1 MTELEELEKQR
12 NRIDRQINSLKSV
25 QLETDGAK
33 MFKKTG
39 DYWVVTLREIDC
51 RQMLNKR
58 VWRYRQ
64 LVMSRTK
71 REAIQGLKVM
81 IDNLTELYNKVTS
94 DGITEDD
101 FT

>member
-1 MTELEELEKQR
+1 MTELEQLLKQR
-12 NRIDRQINSLKSV
+12 NRIDRQIDSLQSV
-25 QLETDGAK
+25 QMEVDGAR

-64 LVMSRTK
+64 LVMTRTK
-71 REAIQGLKVM
+71 KEAIQGLKVM
-81 IDNLTELYNKVTS
+81 IDTLTELYNSVKGQV
-94 DGITEDD
+94 E
-101 FT
+101 

>member
-1 MTELEELEKQR
+1 MTELEQLLKQR
-12 NRIDRQINSLKSV
+12 NRIDRQIESLQSV
-25 QLETDGAK
+25 QMEVDGAR

-64 LVMSRTK
+64 LVMTRTK
-71 REAIQGLKVM
+71 KEAIQGLKVM
-81 IDNLTELYNKVTS
+81 IDTLTELYNSVTQN
-94 DGITEDD
+94 I
-101 FT
+101 